1 MSCHACSLHLEK
13 LMKYCSEHNAKQLQ
27 SWASEGFFPGG
38 AKVVKFVFYPSKLKK
53 QPFLLI
59 ISKSRGGQGPTH
71 ATPLRRPCL
80 QYKNFTTNYSVL
92 GCIKPLHSVVS
103 VHIKTSMYC
112 ICSEVRLL
120 NRFCEVAI
128 LSQVVRHLKAEK
140 EHSLQHELTG
150 IVRRVF
156 DM

>member
-1 MSCHACSLHLEK
+1 MGVGRIFSRGGKSGEICFLPLEIEK
-13 LMKYCSEHNAKQLQ
+13 TT
-27 SWASEGFFPGG
+27 
-38 AKVVKFVFYPSKLKK
+38 
-53 QPFLLI
+53 FLLI

-80 QYKNFTTNYSVL
+80 QYKNFTKNYSVL